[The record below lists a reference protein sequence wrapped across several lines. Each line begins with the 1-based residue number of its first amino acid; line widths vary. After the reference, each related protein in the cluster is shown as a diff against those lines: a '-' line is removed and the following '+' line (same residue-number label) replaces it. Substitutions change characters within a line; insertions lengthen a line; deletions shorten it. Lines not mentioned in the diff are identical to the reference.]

1 MLTVKWSKCIIYV
14 NSESNVLDIAVQIYD
29 GFVISGGRDLVTQT
43 LCLRWWLFL
52 HLHLSESSPAS
63 CDERPQSEQA
73 TRKFAF
79 STLISFRWSYTSLQV
94 TLLLRTS
101 SENTFFPYSFVFP
114 TVIFSIIC
122 FASALAG
129 RLAFSIRR
137 SLWQEVNSNINIVW
151 AFKTNNNNKKKTQLL
166 TQIGLAQ
173 IQCTYGISNSL
184 NQASQ
189 LMFWWGLNTYF

>member
-1 MLTVKWSKCIIYV
+1 MYYLCKFRVKC
-14 NSESNVLDIAVQIYD
+14 
-29 GFVISGGRDLVTQT
+29 SGHCSADL
-43 LCLRWWLFL
+43 WWICHIRGKGSCDTDLMSAMMAFL

-114 TVIFSIIC
+114 TIIFSIIC

-151 AFKTNNNNKKKTQLL
+151 AFKTNNNNKKKNTITDPNWFGPNSVHLWDLKL
-166 TQIGLAQ
+166 TEPGFTVNVLMRLKYIFLAHM
-173 IQCTYGISNSL
+173 S
-184 NQASQ
+184 
-189 LMFWWGLNTYF
+189 F